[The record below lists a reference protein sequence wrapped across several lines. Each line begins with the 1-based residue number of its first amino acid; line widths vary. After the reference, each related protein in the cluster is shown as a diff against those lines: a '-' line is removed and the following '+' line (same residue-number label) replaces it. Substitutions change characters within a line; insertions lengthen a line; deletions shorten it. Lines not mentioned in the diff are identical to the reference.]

1 MFGKHQLEARKLE
14 GWGPIFKILD
24 VSKLRE
30 KTFLAYVGIKD
41 PVTTTLLTLLDG
53 HKGSDKPCIDMLPG
67 YYFCCTNMLK
77 LPFNGTKSHFQI
89 CIGLI
94 RYVIVC
100 QILVDC

>member
-53 HKGSDKPCIDMLPG
+53 SDKPCIDMLPG

-77 LPFNGTKSHFQI
+77 LPLMGQNHTSRSALG
-89 CIGLI
+89 
-94 RYVIVC
+94 
-100 QILVDC
+100 